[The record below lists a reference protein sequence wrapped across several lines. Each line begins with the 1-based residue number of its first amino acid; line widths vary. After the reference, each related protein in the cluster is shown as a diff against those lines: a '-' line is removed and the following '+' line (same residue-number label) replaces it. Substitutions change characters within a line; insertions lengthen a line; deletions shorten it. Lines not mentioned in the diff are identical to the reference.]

1 MKLNKKLKV
10 IVMAFLISVPLQAKQ
25 ERKPEVNPSNPKK
38 YQGFDYGV
46 GGFDK
51 LQSLTEIGNKYNNVM
66 QPLRDGMNNI
76 QSYTDMGKDFF
87 SKNYSLRNWRKVGRF
102 NGAVNDRFKTMQ
114 NSIDKWSGNTNFG
127 GGVGTNVFVVH
138 ITSKVIVPPLVKIA
152 KKAISEVENNINNAI
167 DKAIGKRFQNFSSL

>member
-38 YQGFDYGV
+38 YQGFDYGIS
-46 GGFDK
+46 GFDK

-76 QSYTDMGKDFF
+76 QSYSDMGKDFF
-87 SKNYSLRNWRKVGRF
+87 SKTYSLRKWRKIGRF
-102 NGAVNDRFKTMQ
+102 NGAVNDRFKAMQ
-114 NSIDKWSGNTNFG
+114 NSIDRWSGNTNFG

-138 ITSKVIVPPLVKIA
+138 ITSKVIVQPLVKIA
-152 KKAISEVENNINNAI
+152 KKAI
-167 DKAIGKRFQNFSSL
+167 